1 MRIDIGHINKRINST
16 KTKFTKSYSN
26 VTVRLKEPTSVI
38 NPTFILKNTTSNGY
52 KFSSSTNYIYVPDW
66 GYYWIMDI
74 VYLCNDVIEFVCARD
89 VAATGKDYIKKV
101 KAYVKYCSDLSI
113 STEAGLL
120 DDDRFGPDLYLGTAV
135 ENLATT
141 PLGNTPSLLDTLFT
155 HNIDDGCIIL
165 DTIGKDIGLVHW
177 CLDFHEFLEVMIAM
191 ATEAAGSTLDQITAA
206 FFGDDWKSCV
216 TGARYLPLK
225 KTEVES
231 WPIFVQEPAHV
242 WAGSVEVTN
251 ATCKYTMSPI
261 AGKRNTYR
269 RPIPFIDICKK
280 SHYEFLRGPKYTS
293 VIFQYTGGSIDI
305 SNECLT
311 DYSQIYVE
319 ETILITGDFSIKI
332 YGTDVSGDKGP
343 LLGAICENLSTDIS
357 SALSYTQSSADQ
369 GLNLVT
375 NVLKSSLQN
384 GATGLGVSMTPSSIT
399 SSVTETGPSEKVSE
413 TAKGGYSIVN
423 SAGSRTMSTTKT
435 YDSKV
440 DIGSG
445 IIGAFTNTGAS
456 PVGRAVS
463 AQTSLASYFTY
474 DLNNSTSATDTYRIV
489 SSTNVPEAFYDEPTG
504 PQTPTSAVRYEA
516 FGKMY
521 GFPCNKYVDLKYI
534 HNEDFVQCVGANC
547 GNVNTSD
554 ITWTL
559 TTYELT
565 KLNEMLNTGIYLED
579 WERETPPTT

>member
-177 CLDFHEFLEVMIAM
+177 CLDFHDFLEVMIAM

-206 FFGDDWKSCV
+206 FFGEDWKSCV

-357 SALSYTQSSADQ
+357 SALSYTQSSSDK

-375 NVLKSSLQN
+375 NVMKSSLQA
-384 GATGLGVSMTPSSIT
+384 GASGLGVSMTPSSIT

-413 TAKGGYSIVN
+413 TAKGGYSITSN
-423 SAGSRTMSTTKT
+423 AGSRTMSTTKT

-445 IIGAFTNTGAS
+445 IMGAFTNTGAS

-474 DLNNSTSATDTYRIV
+474 DLDNSTSATDTYRIV

-516 FGKMY
+516 FGKIY
-521 GFPCNKYVDLKYI
+521 GFPCNKYVELKYI

>member
-89 VAATGKDYIKKV
+89 VAATGKEYIKKV
-101 KAYVKYCSDLSI
+101 KSYVKYCSDLSI
-113 STEAGLL
+113 ATEAGLL

-141 PLGNTPSLLDTLFT
+141 PLGNTPSLLDSLFT
-155 HNIDDGCIIL
+155 HNLDEGCIIL
-165 DTIGKDIGLVHW
+165 DTIGKDIGLLHW
-177 CLDFHEFLEVMIAM
+177 CLDFNDFLDVMVAV
-191 ATEAAGSTLDQITAA
+191 ATEAAGSTLDQLTAA
-206 FFGDDWKSCV
+206 FFGGDWKSCI

-225 KTEVES
+225 KSEVES
-231 WPIFVQEPAHV
+231 WPIFVQEPVPV

-251 ATCKYTMSPI
+251 VKCKYTMSPI
-261 AGKRNTYR
+261 AGKRNTYL

-280 SHYEFLRGPKYTS
+280 NRYSFLKGPKYTS

-311 DYSQIYVE
+311 DYSKLYIE

-332 YGTDVSGDKGP
+332 YGTDVYDDKGP

-357 SALSYTQSSADQ
+357 SALSYVQSSSDQ
-369 GLNLVT
+369 GLNLVS
-375 NVLKSSLQN
+375 NVIKSGLQS
-384 GATGLGVSMTPSSIT
+384 GASGLLASMTPSSIT
-399 SSVTETGPSEKVSE
+399 SSVTETGPSERVSE
-413 TAKGGYSIVN
+413 TAKGGYSITS
-423 SAGSRTMSTTKT
+423 SAGSRTMSTTET

-445 IIGAFTNTGAS
+445 IMGAFTSMGAS

-463 AQTSLASYFTY
+463 SQTSLASYFTY
-474 DLNNSTSATDTYRIV
+474 TLDNSTSAIDTYRIT
-489 SSTNVPEAFYDEPTG
+489 SSTNVPSAFYDEPTG

-516 FGKMY
+516 FGALY
-521 GFPCNKYVDLKYI
+521 GFPCNKYVDLNDVSNNSYI
-534 HNEDFVQCVGANC
+534 QCVGANC

-554 ITWTL
+554 ITWNL

-579 WERETPPTT
+579 WAKE